1 MSLVK
6 HQLSMSLYLL
16 SLYMYNHLLYSNRK
30 GKLILF
36 YEWVIDLKWSGT
48 VKDSDK
54 KVKGTISIPNLSDE
68 NTIEEV
74 DVCLSLQ

>member
-1 MSLVK
+1 
-6 HQLSMSLYLL
+6 MSLYLL
-16 SLYMYNHLLYSNRK
+16 SLYIFNRLLYSNRK

-74 DVCLSLQ
+74 DVCLSVQ